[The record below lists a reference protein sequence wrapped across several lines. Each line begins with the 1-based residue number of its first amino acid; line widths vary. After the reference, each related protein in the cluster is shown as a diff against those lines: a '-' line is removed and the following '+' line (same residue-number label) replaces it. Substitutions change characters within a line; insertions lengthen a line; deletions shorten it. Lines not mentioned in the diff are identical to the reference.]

1 MFVNYIKM
9 FRNYANFSGK
19 TTRKQFWSA
28 IALHILILLLSDFGM
43 LMTSPRYLAGE
54 SRLFL
59 RLFTFNIFYR
69 FLTWFPLWT
78 IIVRRLHDIQKS
90 GWWILIQLVP
100 VVGQIV
106 LLVFLLMKSKETR
119 IEKILF
125 DANPRL
131 RSIMYQPRK
140 GGWVWFPM
148 ILIAACIIYY
158 IKDEKFQNKYLS
170 VTSAFAENINLP
182 DETYTAIVEQTTGLI
197 SSIQNHRIFPV
208 KTVTETITP
217 SGASA
222 IQSTQEEKETT
233 VNNESTETIEDAAE
247 HSFNTPITGE
257 ILLEGDSLKSKSD
270 QAVIVRIHI
279 DTNNGSSTDESRSKE
294 SDSSN
299 HFWIDQY
306 EVTNQQY
313 HLCEASGFCT
323 PPNSTRS
330 AKIEDYY
337 TNDAY
342 SEFPVI
348 YVTYEQAVSY
358 CNWAGRRLPTDSE
371 WQSAAK
377 NESDGPYPW
386 GKTFSKDKVN
396 AADSGNR
403 DTTAVGTYPRG
414 RTKNSIYDLA
424 GNVWEWVNPGNEE
437 IDIKI
442 IRGGAWNSYDIS
454 VQTASELLVSSN
466 YFADN
471 LGFRCG
477 ISTKEINPVDF
488 DPIEIVTEDTAEA
501 DSPDIGSERDRESD
515 GMIEV
520 FIPEGNFVMG
530 NPNGAINEKPAHTV
544 FLSSFWMDKF
554 EVSNQQYASCV
565 NAGACTEPLVKKSF
579 KKAEY
584 YGNPEFE
591 NHPVIQ
597 VTWQQASDY
606 CKWIEGRLPTEAE
619 WEKAAKGPDG
629 TLYPWGNE
637 FNAQNLNFSG
647 SGINDT
653 QPVDDYENGI
663 SGYGILNLSGNVAEW
678 VSDLYTE
685 NWYSTTNQP
694 ENPTGPE
701 VGAYRILR
709 GGSWLTSQVTAQT
722 VNRFQS
728 LPTGAGFDRGFR
740 CVRQD

>member
-1 MFVNYIKM
+1 ML
-9 FRNYANFSGK
+9 RNYANFSGK

-28 IALHILILLLSDFGM
+28 ITLHIIILLLSDLGI
-43 LMTSPRYLAGE
+43 LMTSPRYTAGE
-54 SRLFL
+54 SNLFL
-59 RLFTFNIFYR
+59 VLFSFNIFYR

-78 IIVRRLHDIQKS
+78 ITVRRLHDIQKT
-90 GWWILIQLVP
+90 GWWILIQLIP
-100 VVGQIV
+100 IFGQIV
-106 LLVFLLMKSKETR
+106 LVVFLLMKSKETR
-119 IEKILF
+119 MEKILF

-131 RSIMYQPRK
+131 RAILNKPRN
-140 GGWVWFPM
+140 GGWIWLPL
-148 ILIAACIIYY
+148 ILTAVCIIYY
-158 IKDEKFQNKYLS
+158 IKDQQFQNKYLS
-170 VTSAFAENINLP
+170 AVSFFAEEIRLS
-182 DETYTAIVEQTTGLI
+182 DQTYTDIGEKTTDLI
-197 SSIQNHRIFPV
+197 SSIQNHRIFSG
-208 KTVTETITP
+208 KTVSETAVPIRSPEITKSQTEETRAVQNKSAVTP
-217 SGASA
+217 EAVV
-222 IQSTQEEKETT
+222 EY
-233 VNNESTETIEDAAE
+233 STET
-247 HSFNTPITGE
+247 PISSKV
-257 ILLEGDSLKSKSD
+257 ILESNSLKSKSD
-270 QAVIVRIHI
+270 QAVIVRIQM
-279 DTNNGSSTDESRSKE
+279 DPNNNSTTDESALHE
-294 SDSSN
+294 SDLN
-299 HFWIDQY
+299 NDFWIDQY

-313 HLCEASGFCT
+313 HRCETSGFCT
-323 PPNSTRS
+323 PPNNVRS
-330 AKIEDYY
+330 AKTEDYY
-337 TNDAY
+337 INDAY
-342 SEFPVI
+342 SEYPVI
-348 YVTYEQAVSY
+348 HVTYEQASSY

-371 WQSAAK
+371 WQSAAE
-377 NESDGPYPW
+377 NESEDPYPW

-414 RTKNSIYDLA
+414 KTKDSIFDLA
-424 GNVWEWVNPGNEE
+424 GNVWEWVNQDNDSKTEA
-437 IDIKI
+437 KF
-442 IRGGAWNSYDIS
+442 IRGGAWNSYAIS
-454 VQTASELLVSSN
+454 VQTTSKLLVSSD
-466 YFADN
+466 YYADD

-477 ISTKEINPVDF
+477 ISTREINPADYNEHEIMND
-488 DPIEIVTEDTAEA
+488 DPADT

-530 NPNGAINEKPAHTV
+530 NPNGAVNEKPAHTV

-565 NAGACTEPLVKKSF
+565 NAGVCTEPGGKNSF
-579 KKAEY
+579 KRKDY

-591 NHPVIQ
+591 NYPVIQ

-606 CKWIEGRLPTEAE
+606 CHWIEGRLPTEAE
-619 WEKAAKGPDG
+619 WEKAAKGLDG

-637 FNAQNLNFSG
+637 FVPQNLNFSG

-653 QPVDDYENGI
+653 QPVDMYENGM

-678 VSDLYTE
+678 VSDLYAE

-701 VGAYRILR
+701 NGAYRILR
-709 GGSWLTSQVTAQT
+709 GGSWLTSQNTAQT